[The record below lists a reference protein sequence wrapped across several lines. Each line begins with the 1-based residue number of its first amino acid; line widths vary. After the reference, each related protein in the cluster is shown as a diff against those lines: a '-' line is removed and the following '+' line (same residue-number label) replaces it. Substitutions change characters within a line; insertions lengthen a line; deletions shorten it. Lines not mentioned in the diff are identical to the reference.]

1 MFAVKLCNKK
11 IEGLPCSMDTLRG
24 SYGIEDSNGK
34 FSGIAY
40 YKVDI
45 NTSKK
50 LIDELIPSQYR
61 DQFTVSLMVINS
73 KYIPPHK
80 DEGITMVV
88 NYYIETSDATTSFWE
103 DKGNETSFKLS
114 EAKIYNK
121 KNLVFKENFKAQEND
136 VWAVKVSDIHSVDSL
151 GERRLA
157 YCFQSESVMFK
168 DFVKKL
174 AAESHSDQ
182 FESSTLVSKSL
193 K

>member
-1 MFAVKLCNKK
+1 MFAVKLCNKQ

-24 SYGIEDSNGK
+24 SYGIEDLDGK

-50 LIDELIPSQYR
+50 LIDELIPLEYKE
-61 DQFTVSLMVINS
+61 QFKVSLMVINS
-73 KYIPPHK
+73 KHIPPHK
-80 DEGITMVV
+80 DEGLTMVV
-88 NYYIETSDATTSFWE
+88 NYYVETSDATTSFWE
-103 DKGNETSFKLS
+103 YKGNENPFKLS

-151 GERRLA
+151 GERRIA
-157 YCFQSESVMFK
+157 YCFQSESVIFE

-174 AAESHSDQ
+174 ATESHLDQ
-182 FESSTLVSKSL
+182 FE
-193 K
+193 